1 MEVAAFKLENFPV
14 NIKSVTVSFADGSR
28 SICKYEGIHKKGK
41 YDVFRYKCE
50 DALVDLY
57 VAAEGK
63 SSVLGFSIVSL
74 KTLDTDFPLE
84 VCLGTEKPNKV
95 LALTTHKDVGNF
107 YSNAFGY
114 YPPIAI
120 DREPRSPKPSDT
132 PEYPPPIKSIEH
144 EYFMRGYPCWSYP
157 IISKDFE
164 SIPHYSIFLL
174 AECEDKY
181 LALFSFTDGSATTY
195 VNPELKLKV
204 FVGKNVKTIGL
215 SWIAS
220 ITVDE
225 DPYKAV
231 ENCVKAASSYAVFKP
246 REMKK
251 TPIIMEKF
259 GWCSWNALLTD
270 DLSHENVIKIVKG
283 ILNRGVHLG
292 WVMIDDG
299 WQDEIKKDR
308 WPHRTLRSLSTN
320 EKFPE
325 GIEGVAKDLKK
336 LGVNLVGLWHTINL
350 HWSGFKENILKK
362 LGVKGFFSRFNENY
376 VPPPEMKT
384 AFELYEGFF
393 SWIKGNNID
402 FVKIDNQWVIHALY
416 YGDFVVGEASR
427 NVELAMQVAAYSNGL
442 DILNCMSMAP
452 ENYSNFLFSNAM
464 RISMDYIPFWKADA
478 KLHTIFSIYNSLLF
492 SHIAYPDYD
501 MFISYD
507 PYAKVHAVARVFSGG
522 PIYITDRHPEKTD
535 INLLKLFVL
544 PDGRLVKVDEPALP
558 TRDVLFRDPYNEPVL
573 LKIAAKAGDNIAIAV
588 FNVNK
593 EGRKIEDSITLDLLP
608 FTVEWEEYAYYKV
621 FKGERGLL
629 KSNEKLSISLEELDV
644 EVIILA
650 PVKNDKA
657 IIGLKEYILPSS
669 PIEIIGYI
677 NNKILVKSI
686 ASGTLLYYANK
697 TFSEMK
703 VKEGSITEI

>member
-1 MEVAAFKLENFPV
+1 METAVLKLGNVPV
-14 NIKSVTVSFADGSR
+14 NVKSITVFFADGSK
-28 SICKYEGIHKKGK
+28 SACEYEKTHKRGK
-41 YDVFRYKCE
+41 YNVLRFRCE
-50 DALVDLY
+50 DALLNLY

-63 SSVLGFSIVSL
+63 SCVLGFSIVSP
-74 KTLDTDFPLE
+74 KTLDADFPLE
-84 VCLGTEKPNKV
+84 VCLSADKPNKV
-95 LALTTHKDVGNF
+95 LALTTHKDVGNV
-107 YSNAFGY
+107 YSNTFGY
-114 YPPIAI
+114 YSQIAI
-120 DREPRSPKPSDT
+120 DREPRGPKPSDA
-132 PEYPPPIKSIEH
+132 PEYPPPIKSIKH
-144 EYFMRGYPCWSYP
+144 EEFMRGYPCWSYP
-157 IISKDFE
+157 IFSKDFE

-220 ITVDE
+220 ITIDE

-270 DLSHENVIKIVKG
+270 DLSHENVIRIVKG
-283 ILNRGVHLG
+283 ILDRGVRLG
-292 WVMIDDG
+292 WVIIDDG
-299 WQDEIKKDR
+299 WQDEVKKDT

-325 GIEGVAKDLKK
+325 GIEGVVRNLKN
-336 LGVNLVGLWHTINL
+336 LGVDLVGLWHTINL
-350 HWSGFKENILKK
+350 HWSGFEENVLKE
-362 LGVKGFFSRFNENY
+362 LGVKGFFSKFNANY
-376 VPPPEMKT
+376 VPPPEMEA
-384 AFELYEGFF
+384 AFELYKRFF
-393 SWIKGNNID
+393 SWIKSSNID
-402 FVKIDNQWVIHALY
+402 FVKIDNQWIIHALY
-416 YGDFVVGEASR
+416 CGEYMVGEASR
-427 NVELAMQVAAYSNGL
+427 NVELAMQAAAYSNGL

-464 RISMDYIPFWKADA
+464 RVSMDYIPFWKADA
-478 KLHTIFSIYNSLLF
+478 KLHTIFSVYNSILF
-492 SHIAYPDYD
+492 NRIAYPDYD

-535 INLLKLFVL
+535 IDLLKLFVL
-544 PDGRLVKVDEPALP
+544 PDGSLVRVDEPALP
-558 TRDVLFRDPYNEPVL
+558 TKDVLFRDPYNEPVL
-573 LKIAAKAGDNIAIAV
+573 LKVAAKAGGNVAIAV
-588 FNVNK
+588 FNVNRK
-593 EGRKIEDSITLDLLP
+593 GEKIEGSIRLGSLP
-608 FTVEWEEYAYYKV
+608 FQVEWEEYVYYMV
-621 FKGERGLL
+621 FRGERGLL
-629 KSNEKLSISLEELDV
+629 KSSGELKLSLEELDV

-650 PVKNDKA
+650 PVKDGKA
-657 IIGLKEYILPSS
+657 IIGLREYVLPPSL
-669 PIEIIGYI
+669 IEVVGQVDG
-677 NNKILVKSI
+677 KILVKSA

-697 TFSEMK
+697 TFSETE
-703 VKEGSITEI
+703 VEEGSITEI